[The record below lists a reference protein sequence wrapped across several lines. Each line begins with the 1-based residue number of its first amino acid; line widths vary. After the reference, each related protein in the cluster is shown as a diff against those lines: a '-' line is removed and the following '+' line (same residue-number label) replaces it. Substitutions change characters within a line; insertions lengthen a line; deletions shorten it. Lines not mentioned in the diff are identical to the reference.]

1 MALFYVQGVPIG
13 LMAIMLAMIASM
25 GGFIFGF
32 DTGQISDILLMDDF
46 LVRFAQCGVPG
57 DVSTCQFS
65 RVREGLIVALL
76 SIGTLFGALAGAPT
90 ADLLGRRRAMQVEC
104 LVFCVGVIVQITTK
118 SQWAQFAVGRLIAGL
133 GVGALSAAVPMYQAE
148 TAPPQIRGAMTATYQ
163 LFITL
168 GILVAYGISIGTRH
182 MSGGSSWRT
191 VVGLGFIWPAILT
204 VGIQFMP
211 ESPRW
216 LASRGRLDEAQH
228 ALAVAR
234 GVSASEADASYHLRR
249 EAEEI
254 RASVEYER
262 SVRGGWLD
270 CFRVEN
276 KTLYRTFLGMS
287 LQSLQQL
294 TGANYFFYYGA
305 TIFASVGISDSF
317 VTQIILG
324 SVNFVCTFGGLYVM
338 EKFGRRMPLIL
349 GGLWQ
354 SAWLFVFATAGTA
367 KNPQTDK
374 TVGNLMIVSA
384 CMFIWGFATT
394 WAPGIWILIGETFP
408 TRTRAKQGALATASN
423 WLWNFLLAF
432 FTPFITSDIH
442 YKYGYIF
449 ASCNLF
455 ASVFVFLFLYESS
468 NLSLEAVDQMYNDPN
483 CKPWT
488 SRSWAP
494 PGFTDRRDLVEKTRA
509 AEGTSTG
516 VEKPTRRSSATG
528 SATYNE
534 PVRTNEKV

>member
-1 MALFYVQGVPIG
+1 
-13 LMAIMLAMIASM
+13 
-25 GGFIFGF
+25 
-32 DTGQISDILLMDDF
+32 
-46 LVRFAQCGVPG
+46 
-57 DVSTCQFS
+57 
-65 RVREGLIVALL
+65 
-76 SIGTLFGALAGAPT
+76 
-90 ADLLGRRRAMQVEC
+90 MQLEC
-104 LVFCVGVIVQITTK
+104 LVFSVGVIVQITTK

-191 VVGLGFIWPAILT
+191 VVGIGFIWPAILT

-234 GVSASEADASYHLRR
+234 GVNASEAEASYHLRR

-324 SVNFVCTFGGLYVM
+324 SVNFICTFGGLYVM
-338 EKFGRRMPLIL
+338 EKFGRRVPLIL

-374 TVGNLMIVSA
+374 TIGNLMIVSA

-432 FTPFITSDIH
+432 FTPFITSNIH
-442 YKYGYIF
+442 YRYGYIF

-509 AEGTSTG
+509 AEGESTG

-534 PVRTNEKV
+534 PARTNEKV